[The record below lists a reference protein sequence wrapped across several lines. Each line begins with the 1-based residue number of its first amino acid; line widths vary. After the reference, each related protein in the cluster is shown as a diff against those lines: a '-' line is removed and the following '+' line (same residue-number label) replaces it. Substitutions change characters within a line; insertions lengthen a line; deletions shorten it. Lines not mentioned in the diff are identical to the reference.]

1 MKENG
6 TLLESLL
13 ELQHLDRVPRM
24 GFVLR
29 GVAEPESVSEHLWH
43 VAVLVWTLGRRV
55 EGLDLGRAL
64 AMALLHDVGEVR
76 MGDLPMTTS
85 KYFEPGAKAAAEGRA
100 MSELMSP
107 FGGAPDEL
115 LAELQARE
123 TAEARLV
130 KDCDKL
136 QLMLKVAH
144 YERHGAR
151 GLEEF
156 WDHPRNFPS
165 DEFVPV
171 AELFAELRA
180 WRESGVVNR
189 ES

>member
-1 MKENG
+1 MNQNSS
-6 TLLESLL
+6 LLQSLL

-29 GVAEPESVSEHLWH
+29 GVADPESVAEHLWH
-43 VAVLVWTLGRRV
+43 VAMLVWTLGRGV
-55 EGLDLGRAL
+55 EGLHLGRAL
-64 AMALLHDVGEVR
+64 AMALVHDVGEVR
-76 MGDLPMTTS
+76 LGDLPMTTS
-85 KYFEPGAKAAAEGRA
+85 KYFEPGAKAAAETKA
-100 MSELMSP
+100 VVELMQP
-107 FGGAPDEL
+107 FGDQPQQL

-123 TAEARLV
+123 TPEARLV

-156 WDHPRNFPS
+156 WLHERNFPS
-165 DEFVPV
+165 DEFPPV
-171 AELFAELRA
+171 AELFAELRE
-180 WRESGVVNR
+180 WRDSVA
-189 ES
+189 SSQ

>member
-1 MKENG
+1 MKRNG
-6 TLLESLL
+6 TLLDAVL

-29 GVAEPESVSEHLWH
+29 GVADPESVAEHLWH
-43 VAVLVWTLGRRV
+43 VAVLAWTLGRQV
-55 EGLDLGRAL
+55 DGLDLGRAL

-76 MGDLPMTTS
+76 LGDLPMTTS
-85 KYFEPGAKAAAEGRA
+85 KYFEPGAKAAAEAKVVG
-100 MSELMSP
+100 ELMHP
-107 FGGAPDEL
+107 FGGQPEEL
-115 LAELQARE
+115 LAELQARK
-123 TAEARLV
+123 TAEARFV

-144 YERHGAR
+144 YERHGAK

-156 WDHPRNFPS
+156 WDHSRNFPS
-165 DEFVPV
+165 DEFAPV

-180 WRESGVVNR
+180 WRES
-189 ES
+189 

>member
-1 MKENG
+1 MKQNHS
-6 TLLESLL
+6 LLESLL

-29 GVAEPESVSEHLWH
+29 GVSEPESVSEHLWH
-43 VAVLVWTLGRRV
+43 VAVLVWTLGSRV
-55 EGLDLGRAL
+55 EGLDLGRAV
-64 AMALLHDVGEVR
+64 AMALVHDAGEVR
-76 MGDLPMTTS
+76 LGDLPMTTG
-85 KYFEPGAKAAAEGRA
+85 KYFQPGAKAEAEA
-100 MSELMSP
+100 SAFAELMHPLGS
-107 FGGAPDEL
+107 APAEL

-123 TAEARLV
+123 SVESRLV

-156 WDHPRNFPS
+156 WQHSANFPS
-165 DEFVPV
+165 DEFEPV
-171 AELFAELRA
+171 AELFEALRA
-180 WRESGVVNR
+180 WRATL
-189 ES
+189 